1 MPDAAHMPPSE
12 PIRTAPSGLSGRTLP
27 SGLVVLSLLY
37 DSPEGR
43 LYAALAPTGREVTLL
58 VPSPEGPTA
67 SQDRPDLVGRVE
79 HLARAE
85 RLQKVK
91 AIHHPNIAEIYGT
104 DTAPDGT
111 PCLVMEPFSGEPLSA
126 IITGRGALPLPAAID
141 LSLQAAAG
149 LAAAHAAG
157 VVHGNVSPDT
167 MLMTRNP
174 DGHRLKLIGFSLGPF
189 VGGSRNEGPENA
201 RYASPEQRRGVAAD
215 EQSDVYSLA
224 AVLHHLV
231 SGAPPEGGG
240 AVAESIP
247 TRLRTVLEKALADS
261 RTDRYPTMAALAG
274 AIERESGPEDVP
286 AEERGGRSRL
296 VGLAVAI
303 AVVVGIWLL
312 WGWRRE
318 GMRAEAEASAALVSI
333 SSPAPATDVS
343 QDPAS
348 FGSVDGGVSYAE
360 TERTKATPPEV
371 GTIAPA
377 NTEPQQSRLS
387 PFRRTHPWVAYPQG
401 RFYYSSSCPETL
413 EFDDLA
419 YFATEKEAKAAGF
432 LPARGSRCP

>member
-1 MPDAAHMPPSE
+1 
-12 PIRTAPSGLSGRTLP
+12 
-27 SGLVVLSLLY
+27 
-37 DSPEGR
+37 
-43 LYAALAPTGREVTLL
+43 
-58 VPSPEGPTA
+58 
-67 SQDRPDLVGRVE
+67 LVGRVGQ
-79 HLARAE
+79 LAREE

-111 PCLVMEPFSGEPLSA
+111 PCIVMEPFSGEPLSA
-126 IITGRGALPLPAAID
+126 MITGRGALPLPAAID

-167 MLMTRNP
+167 MLMTRTP
-174 DGHRLKLIGFSLGPF
+174 DGHRLKLIGFSLGLF
-189 VGGSRNEGPENA
+189 VGGSRNGGRENA

-231 SGAPPEGGG
+231 AGAPPDAGGV
-240 AVAESIP
+240 VAESIP
-247 TRLRTVLEKALADS
+247 KRLRTVLEKALADS
-261 RTDRYPTMAALAG
+261 RSDRYPSIAALAT
-274 AIERESGPEDVP
+274 AIERESGPEEVP

-303 AVVVGIWLL
+303 AVAVGVWLL
-312 WGWRRE
+312 WGSRRE
-318 GMRAEAEASAALVSI
+318 GMRAEAEARREVVSVA
-333 SSPAPATDVS
+333 SPAPATDVPPEPVS
-343 QDPAS
+343 V
-348 FGSVDGGVSYAE
+348 GSVDGGVSYAE
-360 TERTKATPPEV
+360 TERTKGTPPTAV
-371 GTIAPA
+371 TIAP
-377 NTEPQQSRLS
+377 TEPQQPRMS

-413 EFDDLA
+413 EFDDLV

-432 LPARGSRCP
+432 LPSRGSRCP